1 MKCKRGPG
9 EFCAKEKGVFN
20 HVGRGQ
26 ESWFKGRRESWDT
39 VRGFERP
46 ANTDGFVG
54 AGSRQGETSTGA
66 RRQKSRPGVRRG
78 VLVQG

>member
-9 EFCAKEKGVFN
+9 EFCAKEKEVFN
-20 HVGRGQ
+20 HIGRGQ

-46 ANTDGFVG
+46 ANRWLLGLVLGKGRQVLGQGDGR
-54 AGSRQGETSTGA
+54 A
-66 RRQKSRPGVRRG
+66 
-78 VLVQG
+78 VLV